1 MCCVLVHMVL
11 FLFRSFCSIHNSS
24 IVQNIQHLSLD
35 VCSASFFPFVF
46 VYCLIFSSRIFSNT
60 YCHIQ
65 TSTSSADFFR
75 STTRLCQIAVW
86 WKRKKSERS
95 NSSDLL
101 MKSTKAVATTFH
113 PCHQQ
118 FVIEFLVCNSCGRR
132 NVFNSNTLSHYF

>member
-1 MCCVLVHMVL
+1 MCLCIWYFFCFEAFVPFTIPASFKIFNTCRLMFVLRL
-11 FLFRSFCSIHNSS
+11 
-24 IVQNIQHLSLD
+24 
-35 VCSASFFPFVF
+35 FFPFVF